1 MNNIP
6 RILKILQLYTKRQIY
21 NNIISSLW
29 MKDTHGHDAE
39 HFLMI
44 IFLPE
49 ILFQTQTFI
58 NFNLKHK

>member
-1 MNNIP
+1 
-6 RILKILQLYTKRQIY
+6 
-21 NNIISSLW
+21 